1 MKNNE
6 LLKSGYRTFQNKND
20 KMNVSTRNITTTA
33 PNLDRTKSY
42 QNCKE
47 TDVPGYND
55 CPIFLFDVSKKAP
68 GKDKIVSTNGS
79 DVYASA
85 KQQTSM
91 PPPPIGLKR
100 KTTKSLPQTCN
111 TPSKAKA
118 TPALSSNDT
127 EPVQENSTLASDQET
142 LEQAVEDSSP
152 EGIADLLSSLSNAE
166 TSRLSAQEF
175 QYYKQKLEKSTSTIL
190 QNEHYRTVIA
200 HICAM
205 PAGVNRANAM
215 NKWVISEPMISSW
228 LPAFRKLL
236 ENIQ

>member
-1 MKNNE
+1 MNSS
-6 LLKSGYRTFQNKND
+6 SG
-20 KMNVSTRNITTTA
+20 STATTA

-42 QNCKE
+42 QNCRE
-47 TDVPGYND
+47 ADVPGYND

-85 KQQTSM
+85 KQQTVL

-100 KTTKSLPQTCN
+100 KTTGSSLDSCSNSSDEKATSAASSSN
-111 TPSKAKA
+111 SKAA
-118 TPALSSNDT
+118 
-127 EPVQENSTLASDQET
+127 QENNTSDEQVS
-142 LEQAVEDSSP
+142 EQAEKDSSF
-152 EGIADLLSSLSNAE
+152 EIIAELLHSLSDVDN
-166 TSRLSAQEF
+166 TKLSLQEF
-175 QYYKQKLEKSTSTIL
+175 QYYKQKLEKNTSTIL

-205 PAGVNRANAM
+205 PAGVHRANAM

-236 ENIQ
+236 ENKK